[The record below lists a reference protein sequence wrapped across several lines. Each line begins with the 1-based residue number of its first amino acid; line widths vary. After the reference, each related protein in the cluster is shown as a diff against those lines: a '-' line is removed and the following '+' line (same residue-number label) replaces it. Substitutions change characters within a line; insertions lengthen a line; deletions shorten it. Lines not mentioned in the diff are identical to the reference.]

1 MSLWLEPAVFPVLL
15 NSCVLHLDE
24 LRDLVLEAAHRHLDR
39 VLWADR
45 FLQDTARTL
54 LADGRSAPEQAARFC
69 SAMEG
74 AFPEPVIEP
83 PASPRITAAR
93 WQSEQPRAG

>member
-1 MSLWLEPAVFPVLL
+1 MSLWLEPAVFAVLL
-15 NSCVLHLDE
+15 NSWVLLHDE

-39 VLWADR
+39 VLWTDR

-54 LADGRSAPEQAARFC
+54 LTDGRTAPEQ
-69 SAMEG
+69 
-74 AFPEPVIEP
+74 
-83 PASPRITAAR
+83 AAR